1 MSRPAVPCWRV
12 RHYRPNCSM
21 HFRPRLIISY
31 PVDGLSAQSS
41 SFRDTPNPG
50 VLIEH
55 VARRVKLI
63 TPETGLPT
71 SIIRLALFSLGESY
85 ASPAGPP

>member
-41 SFRDTPNPG
+41 SFRDTPN
-50 VLIEH
+50 
-55 VARRVKLI
+55 
-63 TPETGLPT
+63 GLPT
-71 SIIRLALFSLGESY
+71 SIIRLVLFSLGESY

>member
-1 MSRPAVPCWRV
+1 
-12 RHYRPNCSM
+12 M
-21 HFRPRLIISY
+21 HFRPRLIISD

-55 VARRVKLI
+55 VAHRVKLI
-63 TPETGLPT
+63 TPETGFRP
-71 SIIRLALFSLGESY
+71 R
-85 ASPAGPP
+85 